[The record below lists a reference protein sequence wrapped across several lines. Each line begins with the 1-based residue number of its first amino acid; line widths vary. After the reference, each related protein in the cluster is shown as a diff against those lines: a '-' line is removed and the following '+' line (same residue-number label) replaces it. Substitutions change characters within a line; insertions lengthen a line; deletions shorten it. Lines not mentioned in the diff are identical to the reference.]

1 MAGHSKWATTK
12 RKKAVIDQKRAKVF
26 TKLLREIQV
35 AAKMGGG
42 NPDGNPRLKTAI
54 LAAKAV
60 SVPNDNIERAMKRGS
75 GESDTEAYEEI
86 TYEGYGPGGV
96 ALMVR
101 ALTDNRNRTASEVR
115 HAFSRSNGSLGGQ
128 NCVAFMF
135 QERGVLTL
143 PKSAIAEEELLEAS
157 LDAGASDMS
166 DDGENWVITSEP
178 RDFDGVRTALEKL
191 KLNAEGAVRLLPV
204 STTRVSG
211 ADAENLL
218 KLMEMLDDLDDVQDV
233 VANFEM
239 DDQEME
245 RLSK

>member
-26 TKLLREIQV
+26 TKLLREVQV

-42 NPDGNPRLKTAI
+42 NPEGNPRLKTAI
-54 LAAKAV
+54 LAAKSV

-75 GESDTEAYEEI
+75 GESDSETYEEI

-96 ALMVR
+96 ALMVK

-128 NCVAFMF
+128 NSVAFMF
-135 QERGVLTL
+135 QERGVLAV
-143 PKSAIAEEELLEAS
+143 PKNVIAEEALLEAT
-157 LDAGASDMS
+157 LDAGASDIS
-166 DDGENWVITSEP
+166 DDGDNWIVTSAP
-178 RDFDGVRTALEKL
+178 RDFDSVRSALENL
-191 KLNAEGAVRLLPV
+191 KLSAEGAIRLVPV

-211 ADAENLL
+211 SDAENLL

-245 RLSK
+245 RLSR

>member
-26 TKLLREIQV
+26 TKLLREVQV

-42 NPDGNPRLKTAI
+42 NPEGNPRLKTAI

-60 SVPNDNIERAMKRGS
+60 SVPNDNIDRAIKRGS
-75 GESDTEAYEEI
+75 GESDSETYEEI

-96 ALMVR
+96 AMMVK

-115 HAFSRSNGSLGGQ
+115 HAFSRSSGSLGGQ
-128 NCVAFMF
+128 NSVAFLF
-135 QERGVLTL
+135 QERGILSV
-143 PKSAIAEEELLEAS
+143 PKNVIAEEALLEAT
-157 LDAGASDMS
+157 LDAGASDIG
-166 DDGENWVITSEP
+166 DDGENWVVTSTP
-178 RDFDGVRTALEKL
+178 KDFDAVRTSIEKL
-191 KLNAEGAVRLLPV
+191 KIAAEGAIRLVPV
-204 STTRVSG
+204 TTTRVTGS
-211 ADAENLL
+211 DAENLI